1 MLAAIDLDDTVFDFQ
16 RAWERTAFRVL
27 GHAAC
32 VNALTPSRR
41 DRYRFS
47 ERQNTAVWNAF
58 DWRYCDA
65 LPGSVDAVRQLK
77 QAGWTVFAVSAVAE
91 DLQRDREAA
100 LDALGIAMP
109 VRCVGWGGDKGHLL
123 LQTDLFVDDDPSHCE
138 RAQELGVADVFW
150 VGRTYPVQQE
160 CHAHRVNSLHEAVTW
175 TLSEYHRFGDWGAG
189 SSPLPFAANG

>member
-32 VNALTPSRR
+32 VKTLRPSHR

-47 ERQNTAVWNAF
+47 AEQQAAVWKAF

-77 QAGWTVFAVSAVAE
+77 QAGWTVFAVTAVPE
-91 DLQRDREAA
+91 DVQHQREQA
-100 LDALGIAMP
+100 LASLGIPMP
-109 VRCVGWGGDKGHLL
+109 VHCVGWRADKGSHLL
-123 LQTDLFVDDDPSHCE
+123 NADLFVDDDPRHCE
-138 RAQELGVADVFW
+138 RAMELGVADVFW
-150 VGRTYPVQQE
+150 VGRTYPVHEE
-160 CHAHRVNSLHEAVTW
+160 CDARRVNSLHEAVTW
-175 TLSEYHRFGDWGAG
+175 VLSEYHRPAFDRLAPVAVTG
-189 SSPLPFAANG
+189 